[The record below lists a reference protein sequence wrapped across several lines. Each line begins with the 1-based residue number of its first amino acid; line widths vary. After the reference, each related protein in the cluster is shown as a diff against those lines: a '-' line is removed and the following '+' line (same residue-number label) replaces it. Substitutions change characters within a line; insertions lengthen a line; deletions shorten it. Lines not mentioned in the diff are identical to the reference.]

1 MQVKVQVVSE
11 REESFAGKR
20 GKVEQHILS
29 CLDLDP
35 NQPFLNTF
43 DYLMSDEE
51 TKQHFGKLRGKT
63 VNLGVINFE
72 PAFGGRM
79 RGRGKLVS
87 VG

>member
-1 MQVKVQVVSE
+1 MQVKAQIVNE
-11 REESFAGKR
+11 REDSFVGKR
-20 GKVEQHILS
+20 GKIEQRILS

-51 TKQHFGKLRGKT
+51 AKQHFGKLRGKI
-63 VNLGVINFE
+63 VNLGIISFE
-72 PAFGGRM
+72 PTFGGRT

-87 VG
+87 VA